1 MGGAHSA
8 DSTVVSADPL
18 SGLRECRQALEDP
31 GNRGDHQN
39 ATGVVRR
46 KKLEASP
53 SFGHDQGR
61 RGVVPRLEPPLEVPV
76 DPAGCYRAE
85 IDGCRTHAAN
95 ILGISIRTLRNKL
108 KQYGNEGFNIPS
120 PGDASQAGA

>member
-95 ILGISIRTLRNKL
+95 IASDRHHAGNAAQIARVGGGAQPEQRT
-108 KQYGNEGFNIPS
+108 
-120 PGDASQAGA
+120 